1 MGLIL
6 AVVVAGYLI
15 WRDRQTQSAA
25 ENAPRL
31 QTTIVERGDVQVTVR
46 ATGQVAAEQQAGVS
60 FATVG
65 TVAEVL
71 VEAGEDVEAG
81 QALVRLEG
89 EAQRIAVDQATLAL
103 QIAQLNLDG
112 LQAPPSEADVAAAQ
126 AAVNS
131 AWAAY
136 VHLRDDTI
144 DPEDLRIAELRYEQ
158 AMAVKSDAEQAYR
171 DANGADSANAQ
182 LGAASFTAE
191 IARLQLE
198 QLRAGPPQASL
209 NAALAQV
216 GQAQAQLDVL
226 QAGPTQ
232 AQLDQATVNVEQA
245 RVRLARAQ
253 SAYDDTV
260 LRAPFAGLVTRVN
273 VQEGALAAPGNFAAV
288 ELADLSRL
296 HVIVQADEIDVAQI
310 APGQPVEM
318 TIDALPDAL
327 LNGQVSR
334 VADIAS
340 QASGVIVYDVRID
353 LDPTEA
359 PVRAGMTAAATLI
372 VREVHDVL
380 MVPNLYIRL
389 DRDTGMAFVNVLSAT
404 GTIAEREISLGAQ
417 NETVSEV
424 RAGLE
429 EGDVIALDLDASGFS
444 FFEGNGG

>member
-1 MGLIL
+1 M
-6 AVVVAGYLI
+6 VVVGILI

-25 ENAPRL
+25 DNAPRL
-31 QTTIVERGDVQVTVR
+31 QTTTVERGDVQVTVR

-60 FATVG
+60 FATAG

-71 VEAGEDVEAG
+71 VEAGDEVEAG
-81 QALVRLEG
+81 QALIRLEG
-89 EAQRIAVDQATLAL
+89 EAQRIAVEQATLAL

-126 AAVNS
+126 AAINS

-136 VHLRDDTI
+136 VHLRDDTV
-144 DPEDLRIAELRYEQ
+144 DPEALRIAELRYEQ

-171 DANGADSANAQ
+171 DALGADSADAQ

-216 GQAQAQLDVL
+216 GQAQAQLDIL

-245 RVRLARAQ
+245 RVRLERAQ

-273 VQEGALAAPGNFAAV
+273 VQVGALVGPGNFAVV

-310 APGQPVEM
+310 AAGQPVEM
-318 TIDALPDAL
+318 TIDALPEAIL
-327 LNGQVSR
+327 SGQVSR

-372 VREVHDVL
+372 VQEVHDVL

-389 DRDTGMAFVNVLSAT
+389 NRDTGMAFVNVLSTA
-404 GTIAEREISLGAQ
+404 GTIEEREISLGAQ
-417 NETVSEV
+417 NETVSEA

-429 EGDVIALDLDASGFS
+429 EGDVVALDLDASGFS
-444 FFEGNGG
+444 FFEGDGG